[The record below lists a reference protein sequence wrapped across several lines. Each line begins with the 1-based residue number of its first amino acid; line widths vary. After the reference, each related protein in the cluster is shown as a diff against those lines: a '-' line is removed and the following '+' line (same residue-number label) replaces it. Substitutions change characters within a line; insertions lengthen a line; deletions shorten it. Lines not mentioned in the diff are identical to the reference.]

1 MVKINKINKW
11 LNKLILILNII
22 KNKMGCCVRR
32 QDEVVI
38 KSSSI
43 PLSHQKPLENVEENN
58 FRNNSNTIPNI
69 VISKQKVKPDKSS
82 NITIQKGKNKT
93 GKKNIKSMN
102 ALKELSYNEV
112 NESTK
117 YF

>member
-1 MVKINKINKW
+1 
-11 LNKLILILNII
+11 
-22 KNKMGCCVRR
+22 MGCCVLS
-32 QDEVVI
+32 QDKLVI

-43 PLSHQKPLENVEENN
+43 PLIQQKPLENVAENN

-69 VISKQKVKPDKSS
+69 AIPNQKNKSDKNS
-82 NITIQKGKNKT
+82 NIIIQKGKNKND
-93 GKKNIKSMN
+93 KKNIKSMN